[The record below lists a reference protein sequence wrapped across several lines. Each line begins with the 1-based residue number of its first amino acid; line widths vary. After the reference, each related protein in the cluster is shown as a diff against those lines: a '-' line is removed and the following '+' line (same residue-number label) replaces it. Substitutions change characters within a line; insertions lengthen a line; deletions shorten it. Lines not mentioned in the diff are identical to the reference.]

1 MGWCRPGVL
10 GQQHPAGRWS
20 QEKGCN
26 VMFCKTAPRTSKQQQ
41 RRPKARRQAGP
52 EFVAQ
57 ALSWV
62 DFHKPAVQLLRQ
74 QTADARGNKADP
86 RLT

>member
-1 MGWCRPGVL
+1 ML
-10 GQQHPAGRWS
+10 
-20 QEKGCN
+20 
-26 VMFCKTAPRTSKQQQ
+26 CKTTLRTRKQQKRHKTQ
-41 RRPKARRQAGP
+41 RQAGP

-74 QTADARGNKADP
+74 QTTDANGSQQGRP
-86 RLT
+86 PLCLS